1 MKDVFLYLYYYLGR
15 GVVAGL
21 LGSLGLLGPVWL
33 SIGLSNSWFL
43 LLIAFFP
50 LLYYCGQ
57 RIIGEM

>member
-1 MKDVFLYLYYYLGR
+1 MKDVFLYFYYYLGR
-15 GVVAGL
+15 GVIAGL

-33 SIGLSNSWFL
+33 SICLSNSWFL

-57 RIIGEM
+57 RIVGEM